1 MQKQI
6 DKLRNDL
13 IENNNNNLS
22 KNSFNTFLNKKR
34 TNKIYLYESI
44 VPLCQIIQILLT
56 KTIAKKKKKKKKRR
70 NIKIKIKFRKPRIV
84 NKYR

>member
-56 KTIAKKKKKKKKRR
+56 KQLRRKRKRKRR